1 MKTVT
6 ASRVRGRIESVLDWA
21 KVKGYRAGENPGRWR
36 GHLEHLLPAVSKV
49 HKVKNHAALPYKD
62 IPEFMANLRRR
73 GKSSTASALEF
84 CILTATRSNET
95 LEATTR
101 EIDLAN
107 GVWVIP
113 AERMKV
119 GVEHRVPLLGRAFEI
134 AKDAANGGLLFP
146 GEGADGLLEKNA
158 MLELLMKMRVAAT
171 VHGFRSTF
179 DDWASET
186 TDHASHIIDMAL
198 AHKIPDATK
207 AAYRRG
213 DLFVKRHALMADWD
227 AFCSSARPGRV

>member
-1 MKTVT
+1 LATKTVT

-21 KVKGYRAGENPGRWR
+21 KVKGYRAGENPTRWR
-36 GHLEHLLPAVSKV
+36 GHLDHLLPAVGKV
-49 HKVKNHAALPYKD
+49 HKVKNHAALPYKT

-95 LEATTR
+95 LGATTR

-107 GVWVIP
+107 GAWVIP

-119 GVEHRVPLLGRAFEI
+119 GVEHRVPRVGRAFEI

-146 GEGADGLLEKNA
+146 GEGADGLLDKNA
-158 MLELLMKMRVAAT
+158 MLELLEMRVAAT

-186 TDHASHIIDMAL
+186 TGHASHIIDMAP
-198 AHKIPDATK
+198 AHKIPTQQK
-207 AAYRRG
+207 P
-213 DLFVKRHALMADWD
+213 
-227 AFCSSARPGRV
+227 RPGAATCSLCGTR